1 MLCAAYW
8 QIGDLF
14 TMKKTRLILAALL
27 CAAATVSV
35 YAADSAPS
43 EFARYDVNRDG
54 KVNAHDIVAMMKFI
68 AAGRTDIETGAYD
81 NNGDGKANSID
92 LVRLMKYIASG
103 GAESTDSSAGADSSD
118 SDATSYDPDT
128 SDSSDISD
136 VPDTSDMP
144 VTDDTSGDVT
154 DSPDPDTPEAEIE
167 ELNRSYN
174 KTLSVIAD
182 RLPGI
187 VCWGDSLTS
196 GPGGDAMTYPKSLQN
211 SINNAICS
219 VYDPTSSLSDEAKSL
234 VDAEDYKI
242 SIPVINMGVGG
253 ETTNTILGRN
263 GAVPFVTSGSLTIPS
278 GTTPVRIRFVSQNG
292 RTVAPLLQGSAGME
306 YVTISGVRGVISKS
320 YGGYTFTR
328 SEAGSEV
335 TVPGGTVITTAGS
348 ENYRDYI
355 TVIFIGQNGGFT
367 DYDDLVV
374 QQRAI
379 IEHQTRNNDRYI
391 IIGLHTTT
399 PSYRD
404 DLEGLME
411 EEYGDKYIN
420 LRRYMATDAI
430 YDAGL
435 EPTQE
440 DRWRMDIGF
449 APLSLLAVDELH
461 FNDTGYELIGKLVY
475 NRMESLGY
483 FDEVKLSAG
492 ISN

>member
-1 MLCAAYW
+1 
-8 QIGDLF
+8 
-14 TMKKTRLILAALL
+14 MKKMRLILAALF

-43 EFARYDVNRDG
+43 EFDRYDVNRDG

-68 AAGRTDIETGAYD
+68 ADGRTDIEAGSYD
-81 NNGDGKANSID
+81 NNSDGKANSID
-92 LVRLMKYIASG
+92 LVRLMKYIAG
-103 GAESTDSSAGADSSD
+103 GGSESTDSSGEDSSD
-118 SDATSYDPDT
+118 SDVTSSEPDTSEPDT
-128 SDSSDISD
+128 SDSSDSSD
-136 VPDTSDMP
+136 IPDTSDEP
-144 VTDDTSGDVT
+144 ITDDTSGVVT
-154 DSPDPDTPEAEIE
+154 DSPDPDTPEGEIAA
-167 ELNRSYN
+167 LNSSYKN
-174 KTLSVIAD
+174 TLSVIAD
-182 RLPGI
+182 KLPGI

-196 GPGGDAMTYPKSLQN
+196 GPGGNAMTYPKSLQN

-219 VYDPTSSLSDEAKSL
+219 AYDPVSSLSDEAKSL
-234 VDAEDYKI
+234 VNPDDYKI

-278 GTTPVRIRFVSQNG
+278 GTTPVRISFKSQNG
-292 RTVAPLLQGSAGME
+292 RDVAPLLQGSAGME
-306 YVTISGVRGVISKS
+306 YVTISGVRGVISNS

-328 SEAGSEV
+328 SESGSAV
-335 TVPGGTVITTAGS
+335 TVPSGTVITTAGS

-355 TVIFIGQNGGFT
+355 TVIFIGQNGGFIG
-367 DYDDLVV
+367 YDDLVE

-399 PSYRD
+399 PSNRE
-404 DLEGLME
+404 DLEGLMV

-420 LRRYMATDAI
+420 LRKYMATDAI

-435 EPTQE
+435 EPTKSDLQ
-440 DRWRMDIGF
+440 RMQVGY
-449 APLSLLAVDELH
+449 APFSLLALDELH
-461 FNDTGYELIGKLVY
+461 FNATGYELIGKLVY

-483 FDEVKLSAG
+483 FDEVKASAG